1 MTRKV
6 LISGAPDW
14 WYTRPVSKAFLDLW
28 PATHEL
34 YCDMRSGAGRIA
46 YDRATLYEFKV
57 HTHERVDQWLDEYD
71 YAYIF
76 DWIGELD
83 GWEWDRFA
91 RTTIMF
97 ATRRPQQP
105 SEQAQPP
112 ET

>member
-6 LISGAPDW
+6 LISGASDW
-14 WYTRPVSKAFLDLW
+14 VYTRPVSKAFLDLR

-46 YDRATLYEFKV
+46 YDRAVHYDYKV
-57 HTHERVDQWLDEYD
+57 HAPKRVDQWPEEFD
-71 YAYIF
+71 YAYLF
-76 DWIGELD
+76 EWQDDPYDWVEPSL
-83 GWEWDRFA
+83 A
-91 RTTIMF
+91 RTSIIF